1 MKLNKKQSELLA
13 AEVLKAL
20 KRQGIQHVP
29 ELTIAKLRQ
38 WREKRDKLTK
48 AVKEAETFTRS

>member
-13 AEVLKAL
+13 TEVLKAL
-20 KRQGIQHVP
+20 KRQGAGHVN

-38 WREKRDKLTK
+38 WKDEIGR
-48 AVKEAETFTRS
+48 AHV